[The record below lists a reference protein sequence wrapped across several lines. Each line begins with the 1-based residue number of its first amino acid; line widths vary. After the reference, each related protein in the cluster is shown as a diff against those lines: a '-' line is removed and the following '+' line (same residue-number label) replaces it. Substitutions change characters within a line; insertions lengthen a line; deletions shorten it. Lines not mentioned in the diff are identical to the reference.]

1 MNEEIIEEFNERF
14 NSVEEALKY
23 IADSQAES
31 EFIRKRENAEFRKKM
46 EEMREMQERTQRQ
59 IEQTERHLNH
69 ITKVLR
75 FNVEELEFQE
85 EKLEEAG
92 SALSRQREK

>member
-1 MNEEIIEEFNERF
+1 MNEEIIEEFNEKFR
-14 NSVEEALKY
+14 SVEEALKY
-23 IADSQAES
+23 IADSQAKS
-31 EFIRKRENAEFRKKM
+31 EFIRKLENAEFSKKM

-59 IEQTERHLNH
+59 LDH

-85 EKLEEAG
+85 EKLEKAG
-92 SALSRQREK
+92 EALSHKREK

>member
-23 IADSQAES
+23 IAGSQAES
-31 EFIRKRENAEFRKKM
+31 EFIRKRDNAEFNKKI
-46 EEMREMQERTQRQ
+46 EEMRELQERTQRQ
-59 IEQTERHLNH
+59 LDH

-85 EKLEEAG
+85 EKLDEAG
-92 SALSRQREK
+92 QALSRKRDK

>member
-23 IADSQAES
+23 IADSQAKS
-31 EFIRKRENAEFRKKM
+31 EFIRKQENAEFSKKM
-46 EEMREMQERTQRQ
+46 EEMRVMQERTQHQ
-59 IEQTERHLNH
+59 LDH

-85 EKLEEAG
+85 EKLEKVGE
-92 SALSRQREK
+92 ALSRKREK